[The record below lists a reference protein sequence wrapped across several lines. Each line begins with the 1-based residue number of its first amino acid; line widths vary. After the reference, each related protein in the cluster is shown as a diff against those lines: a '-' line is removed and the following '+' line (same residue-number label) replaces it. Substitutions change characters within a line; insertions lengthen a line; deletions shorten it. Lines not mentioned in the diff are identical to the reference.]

1 MAFTSNKH
9 DGRGSK
15 FATVQIL
22 DVRSKAMGA
31 NSKQGI
37 YLGTTLVGFT
47 SFVAGLHGGGG
58 LGMVFAI
65 VGAGLLFVS
74 AAGFYKIKAV

>member
-1 MAFTSNKH
+1 
-9 DGRGSK
+9 
-15 FATVQIL
+15 
-22 DVRSKAMGA
+22 MGA

-74 AAGFYKIKAV
+74 AAGFYKIKPV

>member
-1 MAFTSNKH
+1 
-9 DGRGSK
+9 
-15 FATVQIL
+15 
-22 DVRSKAMGA
+22 MGA
-31 NSKQGI
+31 NAKQGT

-47 SFVAGLHGGGG
+47 SFVAGLHSGGG